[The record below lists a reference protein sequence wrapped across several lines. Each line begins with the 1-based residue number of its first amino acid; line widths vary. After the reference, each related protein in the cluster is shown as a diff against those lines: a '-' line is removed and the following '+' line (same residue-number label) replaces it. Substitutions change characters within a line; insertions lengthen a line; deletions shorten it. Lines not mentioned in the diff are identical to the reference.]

1 MLKSL
6 SPFYYLVYIVHFIVN
21 SFFVLIFFLFLIF
34 CFCFFM
40 FFLYNFVF
48 DMKKILAIL
57 LIMVACGAAG
67 TWAAPEPV
75 PAVAESVANVA
86 SVKGGVGVI
95 YFAAGSN
102 DATFNIYAITGQL
115 IKSVKVNADS
125 HVTIEMPKGFY
136 IVRYNNQW
144 SRKVVV
150 K

>member
-1 MLKSL
+1 MAK
-6 SPFYYLVYIVHFIVN
+6 
-21 SFFVLIFFLFLIF
+21 
-34 CFCFFM
+34 
-40 FFLYNFVF
+40 
-48 DMKKILAIL
+48 
-57 LIMVACGAAG
+57 
-67 TWAAPEPV
+67 WAT
-75 PAVAESVANVA
+75 SV
-86 SVKGGVGVI
+86 SYTHLKGGVGVI

>member
-1 MLKSL
+1 
-6 SPFYYLVYIVHFIVN
+6 
-21 SFFVLIFFLFLIF
+21 
-34 CFCFFM
+34 
-40 FFLYNFVF
+40 
-48 DMKKILAIL
+48 MKKILAIL

-95 YFAAGSN
+95 YFAAGCN

-136 IVRYNNQW
+136 IVRHNNQW

>member
-1 MLKSL
+1 
-6 SPFYYLVYIVHFIVN
+6 
-21 SFFVLIFFLFLIF
+21 
-34 CFCFFM
+34 M

-57 LIMVACGAAG
+57 LIMVACGASG

-75 PAVAESVANVA
+75 PAVAESVANVV